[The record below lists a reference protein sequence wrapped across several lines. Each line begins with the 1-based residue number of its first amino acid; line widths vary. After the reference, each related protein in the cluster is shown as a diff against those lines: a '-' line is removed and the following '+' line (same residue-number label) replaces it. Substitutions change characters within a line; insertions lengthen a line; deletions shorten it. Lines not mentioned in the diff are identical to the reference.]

1 MTAVASI
8 AGVTKR
14 YGAVTAAAAVDLELR
29 PGESLAL
36 VGHNG
41 AGKTTLVKLVL
52 GLIAPSAGQVRVFG
66 RDPATAEGAAV
77 RAGLGYLP
85 ENVAFHAAMTGREL
99 MGFYARLKGE
109 PVTTATDVYS
119 LGILL
124 YVLLVGEHPAGKGPH
139 APADLMR
146 KLVETEKPSSADPTY
161 SLYDESDLLAFTKSA
176 RTWGPFRHRSNL
188 VRLTVTVRKRNEQQL
203 VVRAAA
209 QFYLRPVEEPETYQK
224 FFRTLEQ
231 ALFVDRQ
238 MAGGDRP

>member
-1 MTAVASI
+1 
-8 AGVTKR
+8 
-14 YGAVTAAAAVDLELR
+14 LR
-29 PGESLAL
+29 KGLLAFGCL
-36 VGHNG
+36 
-41 AGKTTLVKLVL
+41 LVL
-52 GLIAPSAGQVRVFG
+52 GCSAYEARHEARWNAEDQIWLAEESQVK
-66 RDPATAEGAAV
+66 V
-77 RAGLGYLP
+77 RAAQSRVLETADRRRTL
-85 ENVAFHAAMTGREL
+85 EAVVAAFQDIGCQVEVL
-99 MGFYARLKGE
+99 DE
-109 PVTTATDVYS
+109 E
-119 LGILL
+119 LGI
-124 YVLLVGEHPAGKGPH
+124 VSGS
-139 APADLMR
+139 